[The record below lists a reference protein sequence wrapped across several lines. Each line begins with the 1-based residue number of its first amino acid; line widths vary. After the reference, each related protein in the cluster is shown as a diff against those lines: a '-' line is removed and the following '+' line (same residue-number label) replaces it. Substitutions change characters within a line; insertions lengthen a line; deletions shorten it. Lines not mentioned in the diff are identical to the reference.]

1 MAHVSRNVFKR
12 VIAADPYLIDGD
24 FPAYVGRGTLDE
36 VFAQADVV
44 SLHTPLNAETRGMI
58 GPGALA
64 R

>member
-1 MAHVSRNVFKR
+1 VFKR

-44 SLHTPLNAETRGMI
+44 LAALRRSTPRTRGMI
-58 GPGALA
+58 GPRERSA